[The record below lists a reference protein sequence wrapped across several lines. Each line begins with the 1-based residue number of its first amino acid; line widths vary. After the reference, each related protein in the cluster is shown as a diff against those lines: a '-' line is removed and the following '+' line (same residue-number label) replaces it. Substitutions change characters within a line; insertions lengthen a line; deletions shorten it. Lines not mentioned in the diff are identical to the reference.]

1 LRGCK
6 KFLGRWQM
14 PLGGGVANHFGGG
27 CTPPRKSM
35 PGGEGGFAMT
45 ISVL

>member
-1 LRGCK
+1 MFGAVANAS
-6 KFLGRWQM
+6 
-14 PLGGGVANHFGGG
+14 GGGVANHFGGG